1 MELQYRKRARLK
13 LREGNNGKEFDFKI
27 RYGLY
32 EPIYLEDEDG
42 HDFKCTVLYKIKERN
57 SAKRFVIY
65 TDDCIDKDEIR
76 IYASSYRPFSL
87 LNRICP
93 IESEEDWE
101 IVECFL
107 DYINTEELK

>member
-1 MELQYRKRARLK
+1 MNFQYRKSAIVK
-13 LREGNNGKEFDFKI
+13 LHNRIKGREFNVKV

-32 EPIYLEDEDG
+32 ETIHMEDEHG
-42 HDFKCTVLYKIKERN
+42 KDFKCTVLYKIKELHGTR
-57 SAKRFVIY
+57 RFIIY

-87 LNRICP
+87 LTRICP

-101 IVECFL
+101 IVEHFL
-107 DYINTEELK
+107 DYINEEELK